1 MNAEEKT
8 IGQILTESLR
18 YEIPP
23 YQRPYSWDQDNVRE
37 LLEDVEEA
45 FNEEDPEYFIGS
57 LITIERER
65 NVLYEVVDGQQ
76 RLTTLNL
83 IFARLRDHIEDPAAK
98 QEVAKRILPS
108 NPLTGATESP
118 RLKLRAAD
126 HPFFHRHVLQGQAL
140 PDEDRRELDETKAR
154 IMKNVEVID
163 GFLAG
168 KSQAW
173 LKAYASFILSKVF
186 VVLVG
191 TESFK
196 SAYRLFNVLND
207 RGMSLSNA
215 DLIKNQ
221 LFAKLDGT
229 ATGSE
234 LEEKWVELENIV
246 GIDRLDTF
254 LGYHRTSLT
263 ANKAR
268 KSLADEFEE
277 LIKGC
282 EGSPLDFLEGVTRSA
297 KNYRRII
304 KGKLD
309 DTATVR
315 SLAALRRVSYDE
327 WVPAMLAFLNKPVA
341 DMELAE
347 FADLLERVTMQ
358 NWVRRL
364 GRTKR
369 LTIYFQLIMAIN
381 RGSDAASVRKIFVEG
396 ANNEEFFSLLDGDIY
411 GLPSAMAILLR
422 LEEGVQDTSMTKT
435 FEGRITIEHVL
446 PQALKEDYWKE
457 RFTLDQHGR
466 WLHRLGNLMPL
477 AGNKN
482 YKAQYF
488 DFDRKK
494 SIYERRNDKVSFDLA
509 KEVCRVEDWNEAA
522 LKARQE
528 RMIEVARE
536 LWKIQ

>member
-83 IFARLRDHIEDPAAK
+83 IFARLRDHIEDQAAK

>member
-118 RLKLRAAD
+118 RLKLRAVD
-126 HPFFHRHVLQGQAL
+126 HAFFHRHVLQGHAL

-163 GFLAG
+163 GFLAERT
-168 KSQAW
+168 QAW
-173 LKAYASFILSKVF
+173 LKAYASFVLSKVF

-282 EGSPLDFLEGVTRSA
+282 EGTPLDFLEGVTRSA

-304 KGKLD
+304 KGKFD

-381 RGSDAASVRKIFVEG
+381 RGFDAASVRKIFSEG

-422 LEEGVQDTSMTKT
+422 LEEGVQDTSVTKT

-482 YKAQYF
+482 YKAQFF
-488 DFDRKK
+488 DFNRKK
-494 SIYERRNDKVSFDLA
+494 TIYERRNDKVSFDLA
-509 KEVCRVEDWNEAA
+509 KEVCRVDDWNEAA

-528 RMIEVARE
+528 RMMEVARE

>member
-154 IMKNVEVID
+154 IMKNLEVID
-163 GFLAG
+163 GFLAERT
-168 KSQAW
+168 QAW
-173 LKAYASFILSKVF
+173 LKSYASFVLSKVF

-304 KGKLD
+304 KGKFD

-422 LEEGVQDTSMTKT
+422 LEEGVQDTSVTKT

-457 RFTLDQHGR
+457 RFTVDLHGR

-494 SIYERRNDKVSFDLA
+494 TIYERRNDKVSFDLS
-509 KEVCRVEDWNEAA
+509 KEVCAVEDWNEVA
-522 LKARQE
+522 LKSRQQ
-528 RMIEVARE
+528 RMMEVARE
-536 LWKIQ
+536 IWTIQ

>member
-8 IGQILTESLR
+8 IGNILTESLR

-23 YQRPYSWDQDNVRE
+23 YQRPYSWNQDNVRE

-108 NPLTGATESP
+108 NPLTGTTESP

-140 PDEDRRELDETKAR
+140 PDEDRRELDETKTR

-282 EGSPLDFLEGVTRSA
+282 DGAPLDFLEGVTRSA

-304 KGKLD
+304 KGKFD
-309 DTATVR
+309 DTPTVR

-381 RGSDAASVRKIFVEG
+381 RGSDAESVRKIFVEG

-422 LEEGVQDTSMTKT
+422 LEEGVQDTSVTKT
-435 FEGRITIEHVL
+435 FEVRITIEHVL
-446 PQALKEDYWKE
+446 PQALKEDYWKD
-457 RFTLDQHGR
+457 RFTVDLHGR

-494 SIYERRNDKVSFDLA
+494 AIYERRNDKVSFDLA

-522 LKARQE
+522 LSARQR
-528 RMIEVARE
+528 RMMEIARE
-536 LWKIQ
+536 LWKI

>member
-23 YQRPYSWDQDNVRE
+23 YQRPYSWNQDNVRE

-83 IFARLRDHIEDPAAK
+83 IFARLRDHIDDPAAK

-163 GFLAG
+163 GFFAE
-168 KSQAW
+168 KSQSW
-173 LKAYASFILSKVF
+173 LKAYASFVLSKVF

-229 ATGSE
+229 ATASE

-268 KSLADEFEE
+268 KSLADEFED

-282 EGSPLDFLEGVTRSA
+282 EGTPLDFLEGVIRSA
-297 KNYRRII
+297 KNYRRIM
-304 KGKLD
+304 KGKFD

-347 FADLLERVTMQ
+347 FADLMERVTMQ

-381 RGSDAASVRKIFVEG
+381 RGADVASVRKIFVEG

-422 LEEGVQDTSMTKT
+422 LEEGVQDTSVTKT

-457 RFTLDQHGR
+457 RFTVDLHGR

-488 DFDRKK
+488 DFNRKK
-494 SIYERRNDKVSFDLA
+494 TIYERRNDKVSFDLS
-509 KEVCRVEDWNEAA
+509 KEVCAVEDWNEAA
-522 LKARQE
+522 LKARQQ
-528 RMIEVARE
+528 RMIEAARE
-536 LWKIQ
+536 IWTIA

>member
-1 MNAEEKT
+1 
-8 IGQILTESLR
+8 
-18 YEIPP
+18 
-23 YQRPYSWDQDNVRE
+23 
-37 LLEDVEEA
+37 
-45 FNEEDPEYFIGS
+45 
-57 LITIERER
+57 
-65 NVLYEVVDGQQ
+65 
-76 RLTTLNL
+76 
-83 IFARLRDHIEDPAAK
+83 LRDHIEDPAAK

-108 NPLTGATESP
+108 NPLTGTTESP

-126 HPFFHRHVLQGQAL
+126 HAFFHRHVLQGQAL

-282 EGSPLDFLEGVTRSA
+282 DGAPLDFLEGVTRSA

-304 KGKLD
+304 KGKFD
-309 DTATVR
+309 DTPTVR

-381 RGSDAASVRKIFVEG
+381 RGSDAASARKIFVEG

-422 LEEGVQDTSMTKT
+422 LEEGMQDTSVTKT
-435 FEGRITIEHVL
+435 FEVRITIEHVL
-446 PQALKEDYWKE
+446 PQALKEDYWKD
-457 RFTLDQHGR
+457 RFTVDLHGR

-494 SIYERRNDKVSFDLA
+494 AIYERRNDKVSFDLA

-522 LKARQE
+522 LSARQQ
-528 RMIEVARE
+528 RMMEIARE
-536 LWKIQ
+536 LWKI